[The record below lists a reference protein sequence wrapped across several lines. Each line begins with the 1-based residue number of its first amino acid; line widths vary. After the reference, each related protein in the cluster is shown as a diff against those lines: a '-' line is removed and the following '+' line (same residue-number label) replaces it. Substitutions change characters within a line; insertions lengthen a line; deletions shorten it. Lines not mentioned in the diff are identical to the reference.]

1 VSDPRGFSL
10 MEVLVAT
17 LILSLG
23 IVTLV
28 QLASQGLRLLK
39 VSDDQQQAALLADR
53 LLRAPEP
60 AAEGVQSG
68 QEGAM
73 TWERRV
79 DRREA
84 PEALLPPGGPS
95 PELRALTVT
104 VRWGAGRS
112 LEAASLRLTPR
123 VPDPS
128 RTAETSRSP
137 RAGRSSDAGRS
148 TGGAFPGAVPPTG
161 ASR

>member
-1 VSDPRGFSL
+1 

-17 LILSLG
+17 LILCLG
-23 IVTLV
+23 VVTLV

-53 LLRAPEP
+53 LLRAPGP
-60 AAEGVQSG
+60 AAEGVQTG

-79 DRREA
+79 DRRET
-84 PEALLPPGGPS
+84 PEALLPPGGPA
-95 PELRALTVT
+95 PELRVLSVT
-104 VRWGAGRS
+104 VRWGVGRS
-112 LEAASLRLTPR
+112 LEAASLRLTPW

-128 RTAETSRSP
+128 RTPESSRESSRATSRSP
-137 RAGRSSDAGRS
+137 KAGVGP
-148 TGGAFPGAVPPTG
+148 GG
-161 ASR
+161 SR

>member
-1 VSDPRGFSL
+1 

-39 VSDDQQQAALLADR
+39 VSEDQQQAALLADR

-60 AAEGVQSG
+60 AAEGAQSG

-84 PEALLPPGGPS
+84 PEALLPPSGPS

-123 VPDPS
+123 EPDPS
-128 RTAETSRSP
+128 RAAETSRSP

-148 TGGAFPGAVPPTG
+148 TGGAFAGAVPPAG
-161 ASR
+161 AGR